1 MNNFKGSTTENEIE
15 TLYNVLEKVIELD
28 YLVGLQ
34 ENTIKD
40 VRGRII
46 ERVEKLEKQL
56 TKIKNENN
64 KDINT

>member
-15 TLYNVLEKVIELD
+15 TLYEVLEKVIELD